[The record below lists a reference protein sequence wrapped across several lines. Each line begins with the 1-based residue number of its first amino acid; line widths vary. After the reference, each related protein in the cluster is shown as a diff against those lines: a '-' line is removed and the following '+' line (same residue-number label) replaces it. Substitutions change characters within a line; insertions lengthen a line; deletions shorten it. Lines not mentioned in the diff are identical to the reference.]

1 MTEPSSIRG
10 YKILGDAKP
19 EKQYSVEYLKLTT
32 DSAKALHN
40 LRKSVAEKGANCV
53 GRADEFSGDTL
64 PSDREAMLMCGG
76 CPSRVACRVYL
87 EVAHPAWGV
96 YDGTVKGRALE
107 AAMNDEKE
115 EQ

>member
-1 MTEPSSIRG
+1 MTEPTSIRG

-40 LRKSVAEKGANCV
+40 LRKSVAENGANCV

-76 CPSRVACRVYL
+76 CPSFAQCDIYAKL
-87 EVAHPAWGV
+87 AHPAWGV
-96 YDGTVKGRALE
+96 LAGRVYGRALE
-107 AAMNDEKE
+107 AAMNDEKD